1 MSLGIHLA
9 GSSRAGLGIA
19 RTDAVVQ
26 NMVNDIDMGR
36 WSQCIAE
43 QRAIVQCY
51 SICIAIFTVRLH
63 SLAICLFRH
72 PSIWRCM
79 K

>member
-26 NMVNDIDMGR
+26 NMG
-36 WSQCIAE
+36 
-43 QRAIVQCY
+43 QRHRYGQVESMY
-51 SICIAIFTVRLH
+51 SGTAGDSAVLLDLY
-63 SLAICLFRH
+63 SL
-72 PSIWRCM
+72 
-79 K
+79 